1 MFELNKRLVK
11 VTMIAQ
17 QMTIRGLA
25 RKAQISEV
33 TAAKVIKDGKATGEV
48 TGKIAGALGLS
59 PEEILKEGDVE

>member
-1 MFELNKRLVK
+1 
-11 VTMIAQ
+11 MIAQ

>member
-33 TAAKVIKDGKATGEV
+33 TAAKVIKDGKATSKV

-59 PEEILKEGDVE
+59 PEQILKGDVE